1 MLDDQRNA
9 NSERW
14 VIPVN
19 RKRSVASMK
28 LDAVKDKKGEAPMKG
43 LSGTLLALAFAFF
56 SLISL
61 LLISRSWE
69 SSLVPLADNERRV
82 SELGFRFNLP
92 R

>member
-1 MLDDQRNA
+1 
-9 NSERW
+9 
-14 VIPVN
+14 
-19 RKRSVASMK
+19 
-28 LDAVKDKKGEAPMKG
+28 MKG

-82 SELGFRFNLP
+82 SELGFRFSFP